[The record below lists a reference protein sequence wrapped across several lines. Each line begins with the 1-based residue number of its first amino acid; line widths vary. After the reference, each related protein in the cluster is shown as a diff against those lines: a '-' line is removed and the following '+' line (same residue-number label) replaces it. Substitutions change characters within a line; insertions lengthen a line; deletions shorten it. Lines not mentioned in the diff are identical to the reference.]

1 MHRLRRK
8 KLSPNQVRRLIF
20 DLALLGQFTKP
31 YLDTEDEVIDFFNR
45 QDDTQY
51 YFDIIV
57 EQCRDYSELVP
68 LIEDAFG
75 SANNSEVGKFNGKV
89 LLSKEEILVEAP
101 GILHMNHHLFLFS
114 YSFNKLNIGID
125 YASILDIQAAIV
137 FGIASIESFINEKA
151 QRWNRNYPEDTLI
164 DTKEN
169 KIPFIKKIDE
179 WIPKF
184 TCKNFDKTG
193 EIWNHFQSLQN
204 YRDNEIIHSSNSAF
218 GITFK
223 EIVELINRY
232 KAGIAAFHKELHLLF
247 EQHVPHMIIRAMHFP
262 AIEIIDD

>member
-114 YSFNKLNIGID
+114 YSFNLHS
-125 YASILDIQAAIV
+125 AL
-137 FGIASIESFINEKA
+137 
-151 QRWNRNYPEDTLI
+151 PEADTL
-164 DTKEN
+164 EFVR
-169 KIPFIKKIDE
+169 FI
-179 WIPKF
+179 
-184 TCKNFDKTG
+184 
-193 EIWNHFQSLQN
+193 S
-204 YRDNEIIHSSNSAF
+204 
-218 GITFK
+218 
-223 EIVELINRY
+223 
-232 KAGIAAFHKELHLLF
+232 
-247 EQHVPHMIIRAMHFP
+247 P
-262 AIEIIDD
+262 AIPWCYAIRSEWP